1 MSKSKGNVISP
12 IDMSDKFGTDAF
24 RMALIVGNTP
34 GSNVSLSENK
44 IKGYQHFANK
54 VWNVAR
60 FVLTNTQDYD
70 TNNPGELLA
79 KDQTQ
84 LTEFYEIAQ
93 EITQELEILRF
104 DLAADKIY
112 HYFWHTFADV
122 ILEDSKKY
130 LNGNDLDAKKSAQH
144 LLYEVFC
151 QALKILHPFMPFI
164 TETIWQEMPSS
175 NLKNT
180 ELLMLADWPIK

>member
-1 MSKSKGNVISP
+1 
-12 IDMSDKFGTDAF
+12 
-24 RMALIVGNTP
+24 
-34 GSNVSLSENK
+34 
-44 IKGYQHFANK
+44 
-54 VWNVAR
+54 
-60 FVLTNTQDYD
+60 
-70 TNNPGELLA
+70 
-79 KDQTQ
+79 
-84 LTEFYEIAQ
+84 
-93 EITQELEILRF
+93 LRF